1 MLGATVLIDSQR
13 MQTEV
18 GQKFAHLLMS
28 VEQTSMAARADDD
41 DGFRSHGTLEQ
52 CYECSR
58 RSRDRQGLGRF
69 LPLPLVQRGR

>member
-18 GQKFAHLLMS
+18 GQEFAHLLMS

-41 DGFRSHGTLEQ
+41 DGFGLIAPLSNVMNVIVVLGT
-52 CYECSR
+52 
-58 RSRDRQGLGRF
+58 DRVLAGFCRCL
-69 LPLPLVQRGR
+69 